1 MNLEGITLHILTKNL
16 QTALIGGKI
25 AKIFMPTPASLMLII
40 RNGKDTFSL
49 LADFSGDSPLL
60 YIPDNSPENPDKPPA
75 FCMLLRKHLEDG
87 RISKIEQ
94 SGLDRVINMEIDS
107 IGPAR
112 QIITKKLVFELTG
125 RNSNIVF
132 TENEIVI
139 DALKHI
145 SKNICTFRQILPNH
159 PYNNPP
165 EQSGLSFLY
174 DAPADIVESIIKH
187 PFKNVLQSVI
197 TATTGIGKFTASEL
211 LHRSNI
217 SLDSINFPVEKK
229 NTFVAELTA
238 MQNNAKEL
246 LVKKLPVYGILTN
259 TNRMNTIVLTKPVH
273 LDKTKFLIREF
284 ADINTAINFAA
295 KLIPIQSP
303 EKYLLQKAI
312 SGAIARA
319 EKKIAVLESDLKT
332 AESAE
337 SQKIIADTL
346 MANIYILKKGMDSCI
361 LNNIYT
367 NEKLEIRLSPL
378 LTPVENAQN
387 YYKRYNKYKRAVDEV
402 NKQRQE
408 ANDLLQYLQ
417 SIDLSL
423 QTTTNKTEVA
433 EIKQELIN
441 EGIISENKKGKNK
454 AALPK
459 SAPLSI
465 SISHD
470 TVIYVGKNNRQ
481 NDFVTFTI
489 AKPHDLWFHTKG
501 FPGSHVVLKTSLSKP
516 TEAEINTAASLAAY
530 FSKARNSSNVPVD
543 CTEKRFVK
551 KPSGAK
557 PGFVIYTNQQT
568 FYITPDHTTIENTL
582 SHHEQITTAK

>member
-16 QTALIGGKI
+16 QTALVGGKI

-40 RNGKDTFSL
+40 RNVKDTFSL

-60 YIPDNSPENPDKPPA
+60 YIPDSTPENPDKPPA

-112 QIITKKLVFELTG
+112 QIVTKKLVFELTG

-139 DALKHI
+139 DSLKHI
-145 SKNICTFRQILPNH
+145 SKNICSFRQILPNH
-159 PYNNPP
+159 SYNKPP
-165 EQSGLSFLY
+165 EQNGLSFLY
-174 DAPADIVESIIKH
+174 GDPAGIVEAISKQPSKNILQSIID
-187 PFKNVLQSVI
+187 
-197 TATTGIGKFTASEL
+197 ATTGIGKFTASEIL
-211 LHRSNI
+211 YRSDI
-217 SLDSINFPVEKK
+217 SLDTVNFPEEKKILFVEK
-229 NTFVAELTA
+229 LTA
-238 MQNNAKEL
+238 MQNNFKEH
-246 LVKKLPVYGILTN
+246 LVKKLPVYGIITP
-259 TNRMNTIVLTKPVH
+259 TNRMNTITLTKPMH
-273 LDKTKFLIREF
+273 IDKIKFLIKEF
-284 ADINTAINFAA
+284 ADLNTAINFAA
-295 KLIPIQSP
+295 KLIPIHSP
-303 EKYLLQKAI
+303 EKDILQKAI
-312 SGAIARA
+312 SGAIVRL
-319 EKKIAVLESDLKT
+319 EKKTAALESDLKT

-337 SQKIIADTL
+337 NQKIIADTI
-346 MANIYILKKGMDSCI
+346 MANIYTINKGMANCT

-367 NEKLEIRLSPL
+367 NEKLEIALSPL

-387 YYKRYNKYKRAVDEV
+387 YYKRYNKYKRAVDEI
-402 NKQRQE
+402 NKQMQE
-408 ANDLLQYLQ
+408 AKDLLQYLQ
-417 SIDLSL
+417 SLDVSL

-441 EGIISENKKGKNK
+441 EGIISENKKGKSK

-465 SISHD
+465 SLSND

-516 TEAEINTAASLAAY
+516 TDAEINTAASLAAY

-568 FYITPDHTTIENTL
+568 FYVTPDHTTIETTL
-582 SHHEQITTAK
+582 SHHE